1 MSTLLEVAW
10 NVLAVIGA
18 LTVLGF
24 GAIGVLLVQVAVEN
38 RARRNRRRQKAADQ
52 LRTDITAFELLT
64 SVHDVFEDGDHA

>member
-1 MSTLLEVAW
+1 MSTLLKVGW

-24 GAIGVLLVQVAVEN
+24 GAILLLLVQVAVEN

-64 SVHDVFEDGDHA
+64 SVRDVFGSDDD